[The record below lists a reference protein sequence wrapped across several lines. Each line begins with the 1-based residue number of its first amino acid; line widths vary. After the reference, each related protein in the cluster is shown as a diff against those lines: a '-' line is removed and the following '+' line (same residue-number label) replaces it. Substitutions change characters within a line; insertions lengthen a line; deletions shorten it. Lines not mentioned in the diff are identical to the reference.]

1 MPRMQNKILLH
12 ILATTALGMSSSL
25 ADTITLKSGK
35 VFEGRV
41 LEENAT
47 DYILEIQITATIKDR
62 KTVKKNDV
70 ESIVAEAPDLKPY
83 ESLKDTLPTPDQLSE
98 GDYQG
103 LIEPVRSFVKK
114 YPKSEY
120 INKVKKMLSTLEEES
135 KRVEAGDVRLSGE
148 WISKADWDSNAYE
161 LDAQLALGKIKLAAL
176 RRQYRQAMLASD
188 ELSNSFPLS
197 EALYE
202 SEDIA
207 KIILPKY
214 LRIISAKAATAKEKF
229 EQREKNLNNLPS
241 RDAKRVKL
249 EIDAQT
255 ARHNAEMAK
264 ARESRTRWLPENDFD
279 EKGLKNLERSISTAI
294 SSHSRPTRD
303 KKNFSQLYRDAW
315 AAASASDVK
324 TTEKIISTLRS
335 GKVAEE
341 YLELLEAQL
350 EANPAPETPKEET
363 KKAEPKPE
371 PVKKKLKNTKPEKT
385 ESEGSLEVEEE
396 SSITGLIY
404 GILGLAIIGILVGL
418 VLKSRKTDG
427 GQ

>member
-1 MPRMQNKILLH
+1 MQNKIFLH
-12 ILATTALGMSSSL
+12 ILAATALGMSSSL

-35 VFEGRV
+35 VFEGKV

-47 DYILEIQITATIKDR
+47 EYILEVQITSTIKDR
-62 KTVKKNDV
+62 KTVKKTDV

-83 ESLKDTLPTPDQLSE
+83 EALKDTLPTSDQLSE
-98 GDYQG
+98 GAYRG
-103 LIEPVRSFVKK
+103 LIEPVRSFVEK

-120 INKVKKMLSTLEEES
+120 IDEVKTMLSTLEEES

-148 WISKADWDSNAYE
+148 WVSKADWDSDAYE
-161 LDAQLALGKIKLAAL
+161 LDAQLALGKIKLAA
-176 RRQYRQAMLASD
+176 RRGQYRQAMLASD

-197 EALYE
+197 EALIE

-207 KIILPKY
+207 KAILPKY
-214 LRIISAKAATAKEKF
+214 LRIISAKTATAKEKI
-229 EQREKNLNNLPS
+229 EKRERNLNNLPS

-255 ARHNAEMAK
+255 ARHNAQMEE
-264 ARESRTRWLPENDFD
+264 ARESRTKWLPVNDFD

-315 AAASASDVK
+315 AAASKGDVI
-324 TTEKIISTLRS
+324 TTEKIVSSLRS
-335 GKVAEE
+335 GRAPDK

-350 EANPAPETPKEET
+350 EANPAPEPPKEET

-371 PVKKKLKNTKPEKT
+371 PVKEKPKNTKPEKT
-385 ESEGSLEVEEE
+385 ESEGSSEVEEE
-396 SSITGLIY
+396 SSMMGLIY

-427 GQ
+427 QE